1 MCLILLHTV
10 VTTHARVARHM
21 AEKTIMNQAIAVKPT
36 LEAKVMNMGKAAR
49 HMAEN
54 TIMNQARA
62 ARPTLEAEVM
72 NMGKAARQLEE
83 MIIVT
88 KQMVMRRMG
97 TCRTRW
103 LMKMKMVTLV

>member
-1 MCLILLHTV
+1 
-10 VTTHARVARHM
+10 
-21 AEKTIMNQAIAVKPT
+21 MNQAREIWPT

-72 NMGKAARQLEE
+72 NMRKAAEQLEE
-83 MIIVT
+83 MIIVA
-88 KQMVMRRMG
+88 K
-97 TCRTRW
+97 
-103 LMKMKMVTLV
+103 